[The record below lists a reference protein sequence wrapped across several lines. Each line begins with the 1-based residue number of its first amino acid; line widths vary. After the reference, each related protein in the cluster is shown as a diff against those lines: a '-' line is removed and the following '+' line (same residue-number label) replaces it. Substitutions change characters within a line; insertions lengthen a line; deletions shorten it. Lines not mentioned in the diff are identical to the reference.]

1 MATHSIQSN
10 TPVQSGFATN
20 FNIVKRFNEFADSQQ
35 KWAIAYF
42 IGSLMV
48 IGSFFLPV
56 TFLIVNSLHGP
67 VIPFLGIS
75 MISFFGSLIANM
87 SGMGIRACL
96 YSFVFSIVLHL
107 AIIISV
113 SAGYYF

>member
-1 MATHSIQSN
+1 MATHTIQSN
-10 TPVQSGFATN
+10 SSIRSGSSAN
-20 FNIVKRFNEFADSQQ
+20 LNIVKRFNEFADSQQ
-35 KWAIAYF
+35 NWAIAYF

-56 TFLIVNSLHGP
+56 TFLVVNTLNGP

-75 MISFFGSLIANM
+75 MISFFISLIANM

-96 YSFVFSIVLHL
+96 YSFLFSILLHMAMIL
-107 AIIISV
+107 SV
-113 SAGYYF
+113 VAGYYF

>member
-10 TPVQSGFATN
+10 SPVQVTFPASLN
-20 FNIVKRFNEFADSQQ
+20 FVRKFNDFADSQQ

-42 IGSLMV
+42 IGSLML

-56 TFLIVNSLHGP
+56 TFLMVYSLNGP

-75 MISFFGSLIANM
+75 MISFFVSLIANM

-96 YSFVFSIVLHL
+96 YSFFFSILLHL
-107 AIIISV
+107 GMML
-113 SAGYYF
+113 SAFAGFYF